1 MKRGILFVLALA
13 LLIVSFFFLEEK
25 KEDQTEISYWDIDID
40 EIEYQPPK
48 SSWNAEDAMS
58 FYPSQIVLKKEKT
71 LSETGN
77 FLTVKSV
84 DLETGGS
91 LVFEGGYNADNLFRE
106 LSVLKVKGV
115 EPAEEE
121 KNSSSLK
128 INEGSPEILLKSSG
142 KIIKKILIGKKK
154 PSDSTRIIKEEKNI
168 LITQSHTLDRFLRG
182 IGEFRQRQ
190 LVNLKDD
197 FVAETIWEEEGKTLR
212 LDNHPYKEENIKKN
226 FWRRLSGK
234 IVAIESYLGDNWNN
248 QIIGQ
253 RVDLYPDDPNGAG
266 FAVAKSLTSV
276 PAEASLK
283 LRLSNGD
290 WITIRYYPKTNIN
303 SVDYRPAIRIL
314 NDRFSEPPFYIR
326 EDSFLRIKENVGN
339 LDKAEQK
346 KTVET
351 VNPAFKNP
359 ISAPPKNDRR

>member
-1 MKRGILFVLALA
+1 MKRGILFVLALV
-13 LLIVSFFFLEEK
+13 LLIASFFFLEEK
-25 KEDQTEISYWDIDID
+25 KEDQTEVSFWDIDID
-40 EIEYQPPK
+40 EIEYLPPK

-58 FYPSQIVLKKEKT
+58 FYPSSIVLKKERT
-71 LSETGN
+71 LSETGE
-77 FLTVKSV
+77 FISVKSI

-91 LVFEGGYNADNLFRE
+91 LAFEGGYNAENLFRE
-106 LSVLKVKGV
+106 LSVFKVKGV
-115 EPAEEE
+115 ESIGDA
-121 KNSSSLK
+121 KDSSTLK
-128 INEGSPEILLKSSG
+128 INDGSPEILLKSSG
-142 KIIKKILIGKKK
+142 KLIKKILIGKKK
-154 PSDSTRIIKEEKNI
+154 PSDSTRIVKEGNDI
-168 LITQSHTLDRFLRG
+168 LIAQSHTLDRFSRS

-197 FVAETIWEEEGKTLR
+197 FISETVWEEEGKTLR

-234 IVAIESYLGDNWNN
+234 IVAIEPHLGDNWNN

-276 PAEASLK
+276 PAESSLK

-346 KTVET
+346 K
-351 VNPAFKNP
+351 PAAIP
-359 ISAPPKNDRR
+359 IPTQKKPTSAFPKK

>member
-1 MKRGILFVLALA
+1 MRRGILFVLALVFLVA
-13 LLIVSFFFLEEK
+13 SFFLLEEK
-25 KEDQTEISYWDIDID
+25 KEDQTEISFWDIDID
-40 EIEYQPPK
+40 EIEYLPPK

-58 FYPSQIVLKKEKT
+58 FYPSSIVLKKEKT
-71 LSETGN
+71 LSETGL
-77 FLTVKSV
+77 FISVKSI
-84 DLETGGS
+84 DLETGAS
-91 LVFEGGYNADNLFRE
+91 LVFEGGYNAENLFRE

-115 EPAEEE
+115 ETVGDE
-121 KNSSSLK
+121 KDSSTLK
-128 INEGSPEILLKSSG
+128 INEGSPEILLRSSG
-142 KIIKKILIGKKK
+142 KSIKKIFIGKKK
-154 PSDSTRIIKEEKNI
+154 SSDSTRIIKEGNNI
-168 LITQSHTLDRFLRG
+168 LITQSHILDRFARG

-190 LVNLKDD
+190 IVNLKDE
-197 FVAETIWEEEGKTLR
+197 FISETIWEEEGITLR
-212 LDNHPYKEENIKKN
+212 LDNHPFKEENVKKN

-234 IVAIESYLGDNWNN
+234 IVAIEPYLGDTWNN

-276 PAEASLK
+276 PAESSLK

-314 NDRFSEPPFYIR
+314 NDKFSEPPFYIR
-326 EDSFLRIKENVGN
+326 EDSFLRIKENAGN

-346 KTVET
+346 KPIET
-351 VNPAFKNP
+351 QNAAPKSPTSAF
-359 ISAPPKNDRR
+359 PKK